1 MEYTLF
7 AILTIFSI
15 IVVIEFTKIIT
26 RYFLANKKETDII
39 TVLPISGRI
48 EDVEYLIRQLMWKSN
63 WEKSSQKLIL
73 LDLGADD
80 ETVGICKNLCKD
92 NLSLKFFTPRELEE
106 FLGSYSAK

>member
-7 AILTIFSI
+7 TILILFSI
-15 IVVIEFTKIIT
+15 FVVIEFTRIIT
-26 RYFLANKKETDII
+26 KYFLKNKKEADII
-39 TVLPISGRI
+39 TVFPISGRI

-80 ETVGICKNLCKD
+80 ETVGICKNLCRD

>member
-7 AILTIFSI
+7 AILIIFF
-15 IVVIEFTKIIT
+15 IVVIIEFIKIIT
-26 RYFLANKKETDII
+26 KNFLTGKKGTDII

-63 WEKSSQKLIL
+63 WEKTSQKLIL

-92 NLSLKFFTPRELEE
+92 NILLKFFTPKELEE